1 MNVSVCKAG
10 ASKPKETTDSHND
23 GGHVPVSVRA
33 GFVNL
38 TVRFDQELSV
48 AFRDVESYSS

>member
-10 ASKPKETTDSHND
+10 ASKPKETTHSHND

-48 AFRDVESYSS
+48 AFRDVE